1 MKTVYRYK
9 GPVFQFD
16 RLVANEWTGE
26 TMAVSPEKALANL
39 SYQFKK
45 NNGLLPTARVTLSK
59 EKKYLTEVS
68 YIMD

>member
-26 TMAVSPEKALANL
+26 TMAVSPEKAIANL

-59 EKKYLTEVS
+59 EKKYLIEVS